1 MDPRVA
7 LRLPEDDKKK
17 GRSVITNHL
26 HKGDLPADVKLS
38 GDIAVDTEAMGL
50 NNKRDRL
57 CVVQLSDGN
66 GDAHLVQFD
75 KGNYNAPNLIKILSD
90 PARVKIFHFA
100 RFDLAI
106 MREYLG
112 VRVAPV
118 YCTRTAS
125 RLARTYTDKHG
136 YKDICKELLGVDISK
151 QQQSSDWGSQKLSQ
165 EQVDYAA
172 SDVLH
177 LHKLRA
183 RLDEMLRREGRDELL
198 KACLDFLPYRAELDL
213 AGWANEDIFAHS

>member
-1 MDPRVA
+1 M
-7 LRLPEDDKKK
+7 
-17 GRSVITNHL
+17 TNYL
-26 HKGDLPADVKLS
+26 HKGDLPANVTLS

-57 CVVQLSDGN
+57 CVVQLSDGK
-66 GDAHLVQFD
+66 GDAHLVQFE
-75 KGNYNAPNLIKILSD
+75 KGNYQAPNLVKLLGD
-90 PARVKIFHFA
+90 TKRTKIFHFA

-112 VRVAPV
+112 IRVAPI

-151 QQQSSDWGSQKLSQ
+151 HQQTSDWGSSTLTQ

-177 LHKLRA
+177 LHKLKA
-183 RLDEMLRREGRDELL
+183 KLDDMIAREGRQELL
-198 KACLDFLPYRAELDL
+198 AACCGFLPFRAELDL

>member
-1 MDPRVA
+1 
-7 LRLPEDDKKK
+7 
-17 GRSVITNHL
+17 
-26 HKGDLPADVKLS
+26 
-38 GDIAVDTEAMGL
+38 MGL

-57 CVVQLSDGN
+57 CVVQISDGR
-66 GDAHLVQFD
+66 GDAHLVKFEP
-75 KGNYNAPNLIKILSD
+75 GAYNAPNLLKLLTD
-90 PARVKIFHFA
+90 PKRVKLFHFA

-112 VRVAPV
+112 VRLAPV

-151 QQQSSDWGSQKLSQ
+151 QQQSSDWGAPALSQ
-165 EQVDYAA
+165 EQIDYAA

-177 LHKLRA
+177 LHKLREK
-183 RLDEMLRREGRDELL
+183 LDGMLRREGRDELL
-198 KACLDFLPYRAELDL
+198 KACCDFLPWRAELDL
-213 AGWANEDIFAHS
+213 AGWENDDLFAHS

>member
-1 MDPRVA
+1 
-7 LRLPEDDKKK
+7 
-17 GRSVITNHL
+17 L
-26 HKGDLPADVKLS
+26 HKGDLPASVTFS

-75 KGNYNAPNLIKILSD
+75 KGAYSAPNLVKLLNDSK
-90 PARVKIFHFA
+90 RTKIFHFA

-112 VRVAPV
+112 IRLNNV

-125 RLARTYTDKHG
+125 RLARTYTDRHG

-151 QQQSSDWGSQKLSQ
+151 QQQSSDWGSGSLTQ
-165 EQVDYAA
+165 EQIDYAA

-183 RLDEMLRREGRDELL
+183 KLDEMLAREGRAELI
-198 KACLDFLPYRAELDL
+198 KACFDFLPYRAELDL
-213 AGWANEDIFAHS
+213 AGWEHDDIFAHS